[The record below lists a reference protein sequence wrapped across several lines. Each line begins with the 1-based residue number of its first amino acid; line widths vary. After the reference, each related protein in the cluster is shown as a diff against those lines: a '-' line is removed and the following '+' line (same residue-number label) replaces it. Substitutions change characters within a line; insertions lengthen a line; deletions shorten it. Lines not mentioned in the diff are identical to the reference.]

1 MGSAPLQGRGPLEGW
16 GGGGWIPLLLVDL
29 VVGEK

>member
-1 MGSAPLQGRGPLEGW
+1 MGSAPLQERGALEG
-16 GGGGWIPLLLVDL
+16 GGGGWVPLLLVDL

>member
-1 MGSAPLQGRGPLEGW
+1 MGSAPLQGRGALE
-16 GGGGWIPLLLVDL
+16 GGGGWVPLLLVDL

>member
-1 MGSAPLQGRGPLEGW
+1 MGSAPLQGRGALE
-16 GGGGWIPLLLVDL
+16 GGGWVPLLLVDL